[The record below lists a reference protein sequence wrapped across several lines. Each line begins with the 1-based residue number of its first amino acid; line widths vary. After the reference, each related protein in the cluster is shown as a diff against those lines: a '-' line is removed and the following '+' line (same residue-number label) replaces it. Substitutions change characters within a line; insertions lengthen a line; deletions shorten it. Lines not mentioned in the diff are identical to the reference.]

1 MDKKRIQ
8 FFRSVLRV
16 LERELGFQTDSE
28 SQCCGVTLGQCHIL
42 MELSEKKETTIK
54 ELSEIF
60 GLDKS
65 SLSRTVDK
73 MVEAGMLTRMESKE
87 DRRYMALNLT
97 QQGNQAAE
105 NINKMC
111 NDYYGNLFKL
121 IPEEKHSSI
130 MESLSLLSDALY
142 QLRKQNNGTPK
153 GCCCN

>member
-1 MDKKRIQ
+1 MDKKKIQ

-28 SQCCGVTLGQCHIL
+28 SQCCGVSLGQCHIL

-54 ELSEIF
+54 ELAEIF

-73 MVEAGMLTRMESKE
+73 MVEAEMLNRMESKE
-87 DRRYMALNLT
+87 DRRYMSLSLT
-97 QQGNQAAE
+97 KKGAAAAE
-105 NINKMC
+105 NINKIC
-111 NDYYGNLFKL
+111 NDYYGKLFEL
-121 IPEEKHSSI
+121 IPKEKHSSI

-142 QLRKQNNGTPK
+142 HLRKQNKGTPK